1 MRLGISKSKNTI
13 NYYIIKDYTK
23 NGKRSTKHVE
33 RIGNLEEVK
42 KLAGNQDYQE
52 WLKDYVKKYNEEHC
66 TKEIITI
73 KKNNKKIIDSN
84 ISSDEINENTFSN
97 YLDTF
102 DIPDVDL
109 MIRTGGEYRL
119 SNFLLWQLSYSEL
132 FFTPTLW
139 PEFSYNE
146 LKDIIESFKKRD
158 RRFGGILKSKD

>member
-66 TKEIITI
+66 KKKIITI
-73 KKNNKKIIDSN
+73 KK
-84 ISSDEINENTFSN
+84 
-97 YLDTF
+97 
-102 DIPDVDL
+102 
-109 MIRTGGEYRL
+109 
-119 SNFLLWQLSYSEL
+119 
-132 FFTPTLW
+132 
-139 PEFSYNE
+139 
-146 LKDIIESFKKRD
+146 IIEKLL
-158 RRFGGILKSKD
+158 ILILTINLMLDIYF